1 MDVQKY
7 YSDFLPMH
15 SKMKTL
21 SCTGIGSG
29 ASSTV
34 NLHLTGNRNKQESQV
49 IESYLRVR
57 NQKISG
63 CHSGVEE
70 LCRNFKYCSYV
81 NNTCFSG
88 EQLTVAQEAH
98 SWMSALEVTKPEHL
112 VRRTAECH
120 IPVSHVEIHNWVMR
134 QEKEED
140 CFPMGKDKLLLR

>member
-70 LCRNFKYCSYV
+70 LCRNFKYSSYV
-81 NNTCFSG
+81 HLLQWRAADSGTGSPQLDECFRSNQAWASGQENSRMPHASESRWNT
-88 EQLTVAQEAH
+88 QLSYE
-98 SWMSALEVTKPEHL
+98 P
-112 VRRTAECH
+112 
-120 IPVSHVEIHNWVMR
+120 
-134 QEKEED
+134 
-140 CFPMGKDKLLLR
+140 GKGGRLLAYGKR